1 MCYEKRL
8 VVAHELNNAAAKAQ
22 AYGELGH
29 LHSTLANFE
38 QSVSC
43 LEHQVS
49 IARKLNDRQMEA
61 EASSGLGCVY
71 QQMGEHDKALQ
82 YHTMDLQLAEKTNN
96 STDQC
101 RAYGNLGAT
110 HEALDNLTEAINCQE
125 QHLSIAAQINN
136 KVAKTKAFASLG
148 RIHHALGNTTQAI
161 AYLQQGLQIAE
172 ALSLREDEARIRH
185 RLGLAMWS
193 SGELEGT
200 QIHMERAAS
209 LLEAVRR
216 EARGS
221 ADYRL
226 SLFDLQTVCY
236 QVLQRVLVLLGR
248 SGEALLVAE
257 RGRTRA
263 FVDLLLERQGADG
276 NHGRVALFDDCL
288 PASMEQII
296 DVVNRQKSS
305 VLYYSIAAGFLYC
318 WLIVPSKG
326 LYNYLLQVYLIAK
339 LIISFEFAD
348 GLNRFFIDP
357 P

>member
-1 MCYEKRL
+1 
-8 VVAHELNNAAAKAQ
+8 
-22 AYGELGH
+22 
-29 LHSTLANFE
+29 
-38 QSVSC
+38 
-43 LEHQVS
+43 
-49 IARKLNDRQMEA
+49 MEA

-71 QQMGEHDKALQ
+71 QQMGEHTKALQ
-82 YHTMDLQLAEKTNN
+82 YHTIDLQLAEETKN

-110 HEALDNLTEAINCQE
+110 YEALDNLTEAVNCQE

-148 RIHHALGNTTQAI
+148 RIHHALGNASQAV

-185 RLGLAMWS
+185 RLGLALWG

-200 QIHMERAAS
+200 QTHMERAAS

-216 EARGS
+216 ETRGS

-236 QVLQRVLVLLGR
+236 QVLQRVLVAQGR
-248 SGEALLVAE
+248 SSEALLVAE

-276 NHGRVALFDDCL
+276 NHGRVTLFDDCL
-288 PASMEQII
+288 PTSMEQII
-296 DVVNRQKSS
+296 NMVNRQKSS

-326 LYNYLLQVYLIAK
+326 LYNHL
-339 LIISFEFAD
+339 FELF
-348 GLNRFFIDP
+348 
-357 P
+357 